1 MAEINL
7 QRNRAA
13 QVGFVMR
20 SYRESFLARGGRRG
34 LTQEALLERMGSVD
48 SEYAERYSH
57 ATVSRWES
65 GATRPSLQRI
75 RVFGK
80 ALNLSRAEVAGLILL
95 AGLAQDFQAALRQ
108 VTGSE
113 RGEAIGHGTAQE
125 QMLISNGADTASPS
139 PILVIAIRF
148 WLFRVLP
155 LGVCIV
161 GGYALSLLGWN
172 NGWMPTA
179 YVHLVVGIVLAQGFL
194 LPDRDAPLREFFWV
208 SLFFLL
214 TTPMLQFASI
224 RTDHYGFYAIGN
236 LGGTQIP
243 YMLALMTNL
252 ALASAAGMMFH
263 LLWRRQYSGES
274 RGNSTL
280 RRAASVALT
289 PVILA
294 YAVSVAITNT
304 SVAIQLTV
312 LLPVLAAVFTAL
324 LVMRDPA
331 FSLSERDR
339 QFLLWTMPVL
349 GILSAMVGIGVMF
362 AIYLSPHMPSV
373 FPDHNLLT
381 SWEINFPELGLTR
394 EEAMKRLNLGY
405 MWHAI
410 WAFAYMSFVVGGNL
424 IVAIYRIDGGRNRSS
439 ATVGHKPGV
448 ENPIP

>member
-65 GATRPSLQRI
+65 GATRPTLQRI

-113 RGEAIGHGTAQE
+113 RGEAIGHGAARE
-125 QMLISNGADTASPS
+125 QMHIPNGAVTAIPS
-139 PILVIAIRF
+139 PVLVIAIRF

-172 NGWMPTA
+172 NGWMPAA

-236 LGGTQIP
+236 LGGSQIP

-263 LLWRRQYSGES
+263 LLWRRHYSGES

-280 RRAASVALT
+280 RRAAFVALT

-294 YAVSVAITNT
+294 YAIIVVFTNT

-312 LLPVLAAVFTAL
+312 LLPALGAVFTLL
-324 LVMRDPA
+324 LVLRDPA

-339 QFLLWTMPVL
+339 LFLLWTLPVL
-349 GILSAMVGIGVMF
+349 AMLSAMVGIGVMF

-373 FPDHNLLT
+373 LPDHNLLT

-394 EEAMKRLNLGY
+394 EEAMNRLNLGY

-410 WAFAYMSFVVGGNL
+410 WAFAYMFFVVAGSL
-424 IVAIYRIDGGRNRSS
+424 IVAIYRIDGGPGKSS
-439 ATVGHKPGV
+439 ATIGHRQGAESPLT
-448 ENPIP
+448 